1 MELMWYLIVTIAV
14 IIVAGLAFY
23 AGQLLWQV
31 QEQKKQQQSKLAK
44 RITYLTD
51 SIRHIAQAMKAEQCE
66 YSEGVLRI
74 WVLLEHYKRD
84 TGSTAD
90 FTEAYPGFAGLYEVI
105 KDMPTHEARKRLEKK
120 ERAKLD
126 MKRWRAE
133 EKFSDEIDKDIEQLL
148 VVFAATKAEKS

>member
-1 MELMWYLIVTIAV
+1 MWYLIIAVAV

-31 QEQKKQQQSKLAK
+31 QEQKKQQQSKLDK
-44 RITYLTD
+44 RILYLTD

-66 YSEGVLRI
+66 YSEVVLRI
-74 WVLLEHYKRD
+74 WVLLEHHNRD
-84 TGSTAD
+84 TSSD
-90 FTEAYPGFAGLYEVI
+90 FDYVATYPGFAGLYDVI
-105 KDMPTHEARKRLEKK
+105 KDMPTHEARKRLDKK

-133 EKFSDEIDKDIEQLL
+133 EQFGQAIEKDLELLL
-148 VVFAATKAEKS
+148 VEFEAKT

>member
-31 QEQKKQQQSKLAK
+31 QEQKKQQQSKLTK

-84 TGSTAD
+84 TGSTTD
-90 FTEAYPGFAGLYEVI
+90 FTVAYPGFAGLYEVI